1 MGIKIPTQKVRL
13 LTDEAE
19 ERIKKIRSTLSG
31 YDLEKFDIYVKDLV
45 NHALAYARQKM
56 TSKYTI
62 NRMQP
67 GYQDSI
73 VNDYGQQ
80 LRNIVTPMVISRL
93 P

>member
-1 MGIKIPTQKVRL
+1 M
-13 LTDEAE
+13 
-19 ERIKKIRSTLSG
+19 SG

-45 NHALAYARQKM
+45 IHALAYARQKV
-56 TSKYTI
+56 TNKYTI

-67 GYQDSI
+67 GYQGSI

-93 P
+93 T